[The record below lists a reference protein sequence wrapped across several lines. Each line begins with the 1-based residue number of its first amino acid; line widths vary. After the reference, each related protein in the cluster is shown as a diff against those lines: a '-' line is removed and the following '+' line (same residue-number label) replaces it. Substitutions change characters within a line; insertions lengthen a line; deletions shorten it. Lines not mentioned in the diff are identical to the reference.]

1 MSEFLLFTKKRIIS
15 NQECLSYFNNNT
27 NLVRPQILC
36 AYSFDIREAPCNG
49 DGGGPL
55 AINEYG
61 TWTLLG
67 ALSFLH
73 GEGSCGR
80 RHVPAVY
87 TRLTPRIYTDWIRR
101 TANYQ
106 FRP

>member
-1 MSEFLLFTKKRIIS
+1 MSDHLLFTKQRVIS
-15 NQECLSYFNNNT
+15 NEHCRTYFSSNPD
-27 NLVRPQILC
+27 VIRPATLC
-36 AYSFDIREAPCNG
+36 AYSFDIREGPCNG

-55 AINEYG
+55 ATNEFG

-67 ALSFLH
+67 TLSFLH
-73 GEGSCGR
+73 SGGSCGR
-80 RHVPAVY
+80 RHVPAVF
-87 TRLTPRIYTDWIRR
+87 TRLTSRIYVDWIRR